1 MEKPLWEGSI
11 VFRLDKGD
19 AQRLIENVRLSC
31 GALEE
36 ESSKKITTSV
46 LQADP
51 YNWTRTSW
59 SETFKDKWNF
69 QYFVIE
75 SSNKALCLI
84 RNETIDVLKKYNIK
98 RHYESKHLQ
107 NYSKYTGSLRTE
119 QFEAL
124 KRGLKSQQSL
134 FTKANTEQE
143 SATRASFRVAL
154 EIAKRGKP
162 FTDRE
167 MIKECLIAVAE
178 EICPE
183 KVNLFKSVSLSANT
197 VARRVQDIAENI
209 SSQLSDKNGHHE
221 WFSLALDES
230 TDVSQILLRC

>member
-1 MEKPLWEGSI
+1 MEKK
-11 VFRLDKGD
+11 R
-19 AQRLIENVRLSC
+19 
-31 GALEE
+31 
-36 ESSKKITTSV
+36 KI
-46 LQADP
+46 D
-51 YNWTRTSW
+51 
-59 SETFKDKWNF
+59 SECRTFKDKWNF

-84 RNETIDVLKKYNIK
+84 CNETIAVLKEYNIK

-154 EIAKRGKP
+154 QIAKRSKP
-162 FTDRE
+162 FTDGE
-167 MIKECLIAVAE
+167 MIKECLIAVA
-178 EICPE
+178 
-183 KVNLFKSVSLSANT
+183 S
-197 VARRVQDIAENI
+197 RRNMPRKGKFI
-209 SSQLSDKNGHHE
+209 
-221 WFSLALDES
+221 
-230 TDVSQILLRC
+230 